1 MRGIRYLVD
10 EVDDILRGFDV
21 VGGNVL
27 VHESNADAI
36 CVIQN
41 TQIIRNTG

>member
-1 MRGIRYLVD
+1 MRGKSYLVN

-27 VHESNADAI
+27 VHESDANAI
-36 CVIQN
+36 CVKY
-41 TQIIRNTG
+41 TQVIGHTD